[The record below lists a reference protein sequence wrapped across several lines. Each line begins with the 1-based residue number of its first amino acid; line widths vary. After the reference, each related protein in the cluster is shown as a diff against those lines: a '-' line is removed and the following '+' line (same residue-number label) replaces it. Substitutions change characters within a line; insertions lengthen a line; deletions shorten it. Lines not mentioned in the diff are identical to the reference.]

1 MKISWDLPQKRKGI
15 AGVIDGLIGP
25 GATPA
30 EKALQLYLPF
40 GFGAIVLLAGLV
52 LDFGW
57 SVAQFVV
64 IAVLAVDMMGGVITN
79 ATSTA
84 KRWFFREG
92 QGIKQHLGFVAMH
105 VAQTA
110 LFGWAFMDL
119 DLLWIGSVFV
129 VLFGFSAAIL
139 TMPLYLQRPIA
150 SFLFVVAMFLSLY
163 LFETPQEVQ
172 WFLPMLYYKILIS
185 HVLREEPYQ
194 PD

>member
-1 MKISWDLPQKRKGI
+1 MKISWELPQKRTGFG
-15 AGVIDGLIGP
+15 GVIDGLIGP
-25 GATPA
+25 GATSA
-30 EKALQLYLPF
+30 EKALQLYVPF
-40 GFGAIVLLAGLV
+40 GFGAAVVLAGMV

-64 IAVLAVDMMGGVITN
+64 IAALAVDMMGGVITN

-92 QGIKQHLGFVAMH
+92 QGTKHHLGFVAMH
-105 VAQTA
+105 VAQIA

-119 DLLWIGSVFV
+119 DLFWIGGVFG
-129 VLFGFSAAIL
+129 VLLGFSAAIL
-139 TMPLYLQRPIA
+139 TLPLYLQRPVA

-163 LFETPQEVQ
+163 VFTTPLDVQ

-185 HVLREEPYQ
+185 HILREEPYQ